1 MYVCKSHN
9 LILKSFAQVLEMKF
23 PDPFGEGLHQ
33 SALKVLRNNYHTL
46 SITLKWC
53 KFPSNTFF
61 RFLSFLSFSAGRV
74 ALVTADGGAG
84 DSRVGLATYNN
95 INQGFSV

>member
-23 PDPFGEGLHQ
+23 PDPFGEGLYQ
-33 SALKVLRNNYHTL
+33 SALKVLRN
-46 SITLKWC
+46 ITLKWC

-74 ALVTADGGAG
+74 ALVTADGGGG
-84 DSRVGLATYNN
+84 DGRVGLATYNN